1 MRHVSVWVAC
11 ALLTACAS
19 GPRRSTR
26 GDLRLDTETVGSVR
40 HAALVAERAVAS
52 RAVASTLVQSVP
64 ALLAMMQTH
73 EAAGELEERLAE
85 CAVRAERRGNALFF
99 HDRPPTRAECGEV
112 VEQDACGKPVTRAM
126 QLGRRKHVLALEC
139 AREVL
144 EALWPAPFSIEQRY
158 RYYPNA
164 KVVETMS
171 REKEARLIAE
181 DCTEEL
187 WGTIKPDLVL
197 HADRNLLKAALIL
210 DFKFPC
216 PEDNPPRWT
225 KYGGSSPYANQSQ
238 RDVYQTALGG
248 RALLISPVKG
258 VLPP

>member
-1 MRHVSVWVAC
+1 M
-11 ALLTACAS
+11 
-19 GPRRSTR
+19 
-26 GDLRLDTETVGSVR
+26 
-40 HAALVAERAVAS
+40 
-52 RAVASTLVQSVP
+52 QS
-64 ALLAMMQTH
+64 H

-85 CAVRAERRGNALFF
+85 CAVLAERRGNALFF
-99 HDRPPTRAECGEV
+99 QDRPPTRAECGEV

-126 QLGRRKHVLALEC
+126 QLGRKKHVLALEC

-164 KVVETMS
+164 RVVETMS
-171 REKEARLIAE
+171 PEKEARLISQ

-216 PEDNPPRWT
+216 PETNPARWT
-225 KYGGSSPYANQSQ
+225 PYGDSSPYARSNQGTI
-238 RDVYQTALGG
+238 YEEALDG
-248 RALLISPVKG
+248 RALMISPRKG
-258 VLPP
+258 LVER

>member
-1 MRHVSVWVAC
+1 M
-11 ALLTACAS
+11 L
-19 GPRRSTR
+19 
-26 GDLRLDTETVGSVR
+26 
-40 HAALVAERAVAS
+40 
-52 RAVASTLVQSVP
+52 QS
-64 ALLAMMQTH
+64 H
-73 EAAGELEERLAE
+73 EAAGELEQRLVE

-99 HDRPPTRAECGEV
+99 HDRPPTRAECSEV

-158 RYYPNA
+158 RYYPHA
-164 KVVETMS
+164 KVVETIS

-181 DCTEEL
+181 DCTGEL
-187 WGTIKPDLVL
+187 RGTIKPDLVL

-216 PEDNPPRWT
+216 PETNQAEWT
-225 KYGGSSPYANQSQ
+225 KYGRNS
-238 RDVYQTALGG
+238 VYFGQKQGDLYREALDG
-248 RALLISPVKG
+248 RALMISPREG
-258 VLPP
+258 VVSP